1 MKKCN
6 LCEREQ
12 EDVHE
17 IQYIDIK
24 NDTMAKKN
32 ICNACAECLAND
44 NLSVIAKL
52 WDVSEKVALKRLQ
65 GC

>member
-1 MKKCN
+1 MEKCS
-6 LCEREQ
+6 LCEQ
-12 EDVHE
+12 VKSDVHE
-17 IQYIDIK
+17 IHYLDIK
-24 NDTMAKKN
+24 TKEMAQKN

-44 NLSVIAKL
+44 NVGAIAKL